1 MTKFCPSLTNGS
13 NYMGNRECRLTPAQ
27 MEKLQ
32 MDILKRDRN
41 TCVYCGFKA
50 SRWQTVSYLDGD
62 SSNNEKSNLVTVC
75 PMCSLVANAAFG
87 CKVEGIV
94 ELYGKSR
101 YSQDKIIQIT
111 RKMRAQG
118 KGDAEIVRF
127 LGLEERAPFKMNRA
141 YLEKLYAFV
150 TSWKG
155 SFGQVEEALAFGY
168 ASP

>member
-1 MTKFCPSLTNGS
+1 MKKLCPSLTNGS
-13 NYMGNRECRLTPAQ
+13 NYMGNRECKLSSAQ

-32 MDILKRDRN
+32 AEVLKRDKN
-41 TCVYCGFKA
+41 TCKYCGFKA
-50 SRWQTVSYLDGD
+50 DQWMTVSYLDGD
-62 SSNNEKSNLVTVC
+62 SSANEKSNLVTVC

-94 ELYGKSR
+94 ELYGRSK
-101 YSQDKIIQIT
+101 YPQEKIIQIT
-111 RKMRAQG
+111 RKMRARG
-118 KGDAEIVRF
+118 KDDAEIVRF
-127 LGLEERAPFKMNRA
+127 LGLEDKAPFKMNRA